1 MKENEIYKDDEIDL
15 VELFATLW
23 NGKIKII
30 VITVVFLVVGILY
43 TLIATPWYKAS
54 ALVEVGYYNTNENG
68 VVKNV
73 MLEEPKN
80 IIEKLKT
87 RYIDLLK
94 DVEGKDVDVK
104 SVNEIKNNNKFFSIE
119 VLGKSNEKAVKM
131 IDEML
136 QSVSDEHKKII
147 DGYISSQKVKLA
159 NIDRQINF
167 LQNNQIVEVQTRI
180 DNIKNIT
187 IPRIEKQIKYFQ
199 DTTIPL
205 AKQDLKNIDSV
216 SLNNIEAKIKLENY
230 NLKKYEEELNNLKK
244 NNMNKKVDLTLV
256 VTTEHNLNQLITSS
270 KSNLIELEKSKND
283 IIASTKPQMQA
294 RIDKLETIDLPNL
307 QIEKEK
313 VLNDTLPA
321 LQRDLTNLQTNEL
334 EKLLDQRA
342 VIELTLKPFNYKN
355 TSIVSQIITSKH
367 PEKPK
372 KLIILAVALLAGAMV
387 GVFWVLFADFM
398 KKRRELEMSEKTE
411 TSSQEVEQ
419 ILQNLIDKRA
429 EFYKFLDENIEKI
442 PNCDA
447 YDFKDDEK
455 MKKLYEK
462 FFAFDYRVRKILPFI
477 YKAYGVKPDV

>member
-1 MKENEIYKDDEIDL
+1 MKENEIYRDDEIDL

-43 TLIATPWYKAS
+43 TLIATSWYKAS

-68 VVKNV
+68 VIKNV

-94 DVEGKDVDVK
+94 DVEDKDVDVK

-159 NIDRQINF
+159 NIDRQIKF
-167 LQNNQIVEVQTRI
+167 LQNNKIVEVQSQI
-180 DNIKNIT
+180 DNVKQII
-187 IPRIEKQIKYFQ
+187 IPKLDKQIKYAQ
-199 DTTIPL
+199 ETTIPL
-205 AKQDLKNIDSV
+205 AKQDLKNIDDII
-216 SLNNIEAKIKLENY
+216 LKNIEEKIKLEND
-230 NLKKYEEELNNLKK
+230 NLKKYTTELNTIKSNNPKK
-244 NNMNKKVDLTLV
+244 NTNLEFTI
-256 VTTEHNLNQLITSS
+256 NLNQLITSA
-270 KSNLIELEKSKND
+270 KSNLIELEKNKNS
-283 IIASTKPQMQA
+283 IITITRPQIQA
-294 RIDKLETIDLPNL
+294 RIDELEMTYLSNL

-313 VLNDTLPA
+313 ALNDTLPA
-321 LQRDLTNLQTNEL
+321 LQRDLANLQTNEL
-334 EKLLDQRA
+334 EKLLDQKA

-387 GVFWVLFADFM
+387 GVFWVLFTDFM
-398 KKRRELEMSEKTE
+398 KKRKELEIPEKTE

>member
-1 MKENEIYKDDEIDL
+1 MKENEIYRDDEIDL

-43 TLIATPWYKAS
+43 TLIATSWYKAS

-68 VVKNV
+68 VIKNV

-131 IDEML
+131 IDEMI
-136 QSVSDEHKKII
+136 QSVSDEHNKII

-159 NIDRQINF
+159 NIDRQIKF
-167 LQNNQIVEVQTRI
+167 LQNNKIVEVQSQI
-180 DNIKNIT
+180 DNVKQII
-187 IPRIEKQIKYFQ
+187 IPKLDKQIKYAQ
-199 DTTIPL
+199 ETTIPF
-205 AKQDLKNIDSV
+205 AKQDLKNIDDII
-216 SLNNIEAKIKLENY
+216 LKNIEEKIKLEND
-230 NLKKYEEELNNLKK
+230 NLKKYTTELNTIKSNNAKQNTNLEF
-244 NNMNKKVDLTLV
+244 TI
-256 VTTEHNLNQLITSS
+256 NLNQLITSA
-270 KSNLIELEKSKND
+270 KSNLIELEKNKNS
-283 IIASTKPQMQA
+283 IITITRPQMQA
-294 RIDKLETIDLPNL
+294 RIDELEMTYLSNL

-313 VLNDTLPA
+313 ALTDTLPA
-321 LQRDLTNLQTNEL
+321 LQRNLTNLQTNEL
-334 EKLLDQRA
+334 EKLLDQKA

-419 ILQNLIDKRA
+419 NLQNLIDKRT

-477 YKAYGVKPDV
+477 YKAYGVKLDV

>member
-23 NGKIKII
+23 NGKIKILATT
-30 VITVVFLVVGILY
+30 VIFLVVGILY
-43 TLIATPWYKAS
+43 TLIATSWYKAS
-54 ALVEVGYYNTNENG
+54 ALVEVGYYNINENG
-68 VVKNV
+68 VIKSI

-131 IDEML
+131 IDEMI
-136 QSVSDEHKKII
+136 QSVSDEHNKII

-159 NIDRQINF
+159 NIDRQIKF
-167 LQNNQIVEVQTRI
+167 LQNNKIVEVQSQI
-180 DNIKNIT
+180 DNVKQNI
-187 IPRIEKQIKYFQ
+187 IPKLDKQIKYAQ
-199 DTTIPL
+199 ETTIPF
-205 AKQDLKNIDSV
+205 AKQDLKNIDDII
-216 SLNNIEAKIKLENY
+216 LKNIEEKIKLEND
-230 NLKKYEEELNNLKK
+230 NLKKYTTELNTIKSNNAKQNTNLEF
-244 NNMNKKVDLTLV
+244 TI
-256 VTTEHNLNQLITSS
+256 NLNQLITSA
-270 KSNLIELEKSKND
+270 KSNLIELEKNKNS
-283 IIASTKPQMQA
+283 IITITRPQMQA
-294 RIDKLETIDLPNL
+294 RIDELEMTYLSNL

-313 VLNDTLPA
+313 ALNDTLPA
-321 LQRDLTNLQTNEL
+321 LQRNLTNLQTNEL
-334 EKLLDQRA
+334 EKLLDQKA

-419 ILQNLIDKRA
+419 NLQNLIDKRT

-477 YKAYGVKPDV
+477 YKAYGVKLDV

>member
-30 VITVVFLVVGILY
+30 VITVAFLVVGILY
-43 TLIATPWYKAS
+43 TLIATSWFKAS
-54 ALVEVGYYNTNENG
+54 ALIEVGYYNINENG
-68 VVKNV
+68 VIKNV

-131 IDEML
+131 IDEMI

-167 LQNNQIVEVQTRI
+167 LQNNQIVEVQSQI
-180 DNIKNIT
+180 DNVKQII
-187 IPRIEKQIKYFQ
+187 IPKLDKQIKYAQ
-199 DTTIPL
+199 ETTIPL
-205 AKQDLKNIDSV
+205 AKQDLKNIDDII
-216 SLNNIEAKIKLENY
+216 LKNIEEKIKLEND
-230 NLKKYEEELNNLKK
+230 NLKKYTTELNTIKSNNAKQNANLEF
-244 NNMNKKVDLTLV
+244 TI
-256 VTTEHNLNQLITSS
+256 NLNQLITSA
-270 KSNLIELEKSKND
+270 KSNLIELEKNKNS
-283 IIASTKPQMQA
+283 IITITRPQIQA
-294 RIDKLETIDLPNL
+294 RIDELEMTYLSNL

-321 LQRDLTNLQTNEL
+321 LQSNLANLQTNEL
-334 EKLLDQRA
+334 EKLLDKKA
-342 VIELTLKPFNYKN
+342 AIELTLEPFNYKN
-355 TSIVSQIITSKH
+355 TSVVSQIITSKH

-387 GVFWVLFADFM
+387 GVFWVLFTDFM
-398 KKRRELEMSEKTE
+398 KKRKELEMSEKTE

-419 ILQNLIDKRA
+419 ILQNLIDKRV

-477 YKAYGVKPDV
+477 YKAYGVKLDV

>member
-1 MKENEIYKDDEIDL
+1 MKENEIYRDDEIDL
-15 VELFATLW
+15 TELFATLW

-43 TLIATPWYKAS
+43 TLIATSWYKAS

-68 VVKNV
+68 VIKNV

-94 DVEGKDVDVK
+94 DVEDKDVDVK

-131 IDEML
+131 IDEMI

-159 NIDRQINF
+159 NIDRQIKF
-167 LQNNQIVEVQTRI
+167 LQNNKIVEVQSQI
-180 DNIKNIT
+180 DNVKQII
-187 IPRIEKQIKYFQ
+187 IPKLDKQIKYAQ
-199 DTTIPL
+199 ETTIPL
-205 AKQDLKNIDSV
+205 AKQDLKNIDDII
-216 SLNNIEAKIKLENY
+216 LKNIEEKIKLEND
-230 NLKKYEEELNNLKK
+230 NLKKYTTELNTIKSNNPKK
-244 NNMNKKVDLTLV
+244 NTNLEFTI
-256 VTTEHNLNQLITSS
+256 NLNQLITSA
-270 KSNLIELEKSKND
+270 KSNLIELEKNKNS
-283 IIASTKPQMQA
+283 IITITRPQIQA
-294 RIDKLETIDLPNL
+294 RIDELEMTYLSNL

-313 VLNDTLPA
+313 ALNDTLPA
-321 LQRDLTNLQTNEL
+321 LQRNLTNLQTNEL
-334 EKLLDQRA
+334 EKLLDQKA

-372 KLIILAVALLAGAMV
+372 KLIILVAALLAGAMV

-398 KKRRELEMSEKTE
+398 KKRKELEMPEKTE
-411 TSSQEVEQ
+411 ASSQEVERN
-419 ILQNLIDKRA
+419 LQNLIDKRA

>member
-23 NGKIKII
+23 NGKIKILATT
-30 VITVVFLVVGILY
+30 VIFLVVGILY
-43 TLIATPWYKAS
+43 TLIATSWYKAS
-54 ALVEVGYYNTNENG
+54 ALVEVGYYNINENG
-68 VVKNV
+68 VIKSI

-131 IDEML
+131 IDEMI
-136 QSVSDEHKKII
+136 QSVSDEHNKII

-159 NIDRQINF
+159 NIDKQIKF
-167 LQNNQIVEVQTRI
+167 LQNNKIVEVQSQI
-180 DNIKNIT
+180 DNVKQII
-187 IPRIEKQIKYFQ
+187 IPKLDKQIKYAQ
-199 DTTIPL
+199 ETTIPF
-205 AKQDLKNIDSV
+205 AKQDLKNIDDII
-216 SLNNIEAKIKLENY
+216 LKNIEEKIKLEND
-230 NLKKYEEELNNLKK
+230 NLKKYTTELNTIKSNNAKQNTNLEF
-244 NNMNKKVDLTLV
+244 TI
-256 VTTEHNLNQLITSS
+256 NLNQLITSA
-270 KSNLIELEKSKND
+270 KSNLIELEKNKNS
-283 IIASTKPQMQA
+283 IITITRPQMQA
-294 RIDKLETIDLPNL
+294 RIDELEMTYLSNL

-313 VLNDTLPA
+313 ALNDTLPA
-321 LQRDLTNLQTNEL
+321 LQRNLTNLQTNEL
-334 EKLLDQRA
+334 EKLLDQKA

-419 ILQNLIDKRA
+419 NLQNLIDKRT

-477 YKAYGVKPDV
+477 YKAYGVKLDV

>member
-1 MKENEIYKDDEIDL
+1 MKENEIYRDDEIDL
-15 VELFATLW
+15 TELFATLW

-30 VITVVFLVVGILY
+30 VITVIFLVVGILY
-43 TLIATPWYKAS
+43 TLIATSWYKAS
-54 ALVEVGYYNTNENG
+54 ALVEVGYYNINENG
-68 VVKNV
+68 VIKSI

-119 VLGKSNEKAVKM
+119 VIGKSNEKAVKM
-131 IDEML
+131 IDEMI

-159 NIDRQINF
+159 NIEDQIKVLQNDKMGETENQINNVEQN
-167 LQNNQIVEVQTRI
+167 LQMQKAGALNDILSALQKELKELTYIQ
-180 DNIKNIT
+180 K
-187 IPRIEKQIKYFQ
+187 IE
-199 DTTIPL
+199 
-205 AKQDLKNIDSV
+205 LKN
-216 SLNNIEAKIKLENY
+216 
-230 NLKKYEEELNNLKK
+230 
-244 NNMNKKVDLTLV
+244 TL
-256 VTTEHNLNQLITSS
+256 LGQ
-270 KSNLIELEKSKND
+270 KS
-283 IIASTKPQMQA
+283 
-294 RIDKLETIDLPNL
+294 
-307 QIEKEK
+307 
-313 VLNDTLPA
+313 
-321 LQRDLTNLQTNEL
+321 
-334 EKLLDQRA
+334 
-342 VIELTLKPFNYKN
+342 VIEFTLKPSNYKN

-419 ILQNLIDKRA
+419 NLQNLIDKRT

-477 YKAYGVKPDV
+477 YKAYGVKLDV

>member
-23 NGKIKII
+23 NGKIKILATT
-30 VITVVFLVVGILY
+30 VIFLVVGILC
-43 TLIATPWYKAS
+43 TLIATSWYKAS
-54 ALVEVGYYNTNENG
+54 ALVEVGYYNINENG
-68 VVKNV
+68 VIKSI

-131 IDEML
+131 IDEMI

-167 LQNNQIVEVQTRI
+167 LQNNQIVEVQSQI
-180 DNIKNIT
+180 DNVKQII
-187 IPRIEKQIKYFQ
+187 IPKLDKQIKYAQ
-199 DTTIPL
+199 ETTIPL
-205 AKQDLKNIDSV
+205 AKQDLKNIDDII
-216 SLNNIEAKIKLENY
+216 LKNIEEKIKLEND
-230 NLKKYEEELNNLKK
+230 NLKKYTTELNTIKSNNAKQNANLEF
-244 NNMNKKVDLTLV
+244 TI
-256 VTTEHNLNQLITSS
+256 NLNQLITSA
-270 KSNLIELEKSKND
+270 KSNLIELEKNKNS
-283 IIASTKPQMQA
+283 IITITRPQIQA
-294 RIDKLETIDLPNL
+294 RIDELEMTYLSNL

-321 LQRDLTNLQTNEL
+321 LQSNLANLQTNEL
-334 EKLLDQRA
+334 EKLLDKKA
-342 VIELTLKPFNYKN
+342 AIELTLEPFNYKN
-355 TSIVSQIITSKH
+355 TSVVSQIITSKH

-387 GVFWVLFADFM
+387 GVFWVLFTDFM
-398 KKRRELEMSEKTE
+398 KKRKELEISEKTE

-419 ILQNLIDKRA
+419 ILQNLIDKRV

-455 MKKLYEK
+455 MKKLYDK

-477 YKAYGVKPDV
+477 YKAYGVKLDV

>member
-1 MKENEIYKDDEIDL
+1 MKENEIYRDDEIDL
-15 VELFATLW
+15 TELFATLW

-30 VITVVFLVVGILY
+30 VITVIFLVVGILY
-43 TLIATPWYKAS
+43 TLIATSWYKAS
-54 ALVEVGYYNTNENG
+54 ALVEVGYYNINENG
-68 VVKNV
+68 VIKII

-119 VLGKSNEKAVKM
+119 VIGKSNEKAVKM
-131 IDEML
+131 IDEMI

-159 NIDRQINF
+159 NIEDQIKVLQNDKMGETENQINNVEQN
-167 LQNNQIVEVQTRI
+167 LQMQKAGALNDILSALQKELKELTYIQ
-180 DNIKNIT
+180 K
-187 IPRIEKQIKYFQ
+187 IE
-199 DTTIPL
+199 
-205 AKQDLKNIDSV
+205 LKN
-216 SLNNIEAKIKLENY
+216 
-230 NLKKYEEELNNLKK
+230 
-244 NNMNKKVDLTLV
+244 TL
-256 VTTEHNLNQLITSS
+256 LGQ
-270 KSNLIELEKSKND
+270 KS
-283 IIASTKPQMQA
+283 
-294 RIDKLETIDLPNL
+294 
-307 QIEKEK
+307 
-313 VLNDTLPA
+313 
-321 LQRDLTNLQTNEL
+321 
-334 EKLLDQRA
+334 
-342 VIELTLKPFNYKN
+342 VIEFTLKPSNYKN

-398 KKRRELEMSEKTE
+398 KKRKELEMSEKTE

-419 ILQNLIDKRA
+419 NLQNLIDKRT

-462 FFAFDYRVRKILPFI
+462 FFAFDYKVRKILPFI

>member
-23 NGKIKII
+23 KGKIKIL
-30 VITVVFLVVGILY
+30 VITVAFLVVGILY
-43 TLIATPWYKAS
+43 TLIATSWYKAS
-54 ALVEVGYYNTNENG
+54 ALVEVGYYNINENG
-68 VVKNV
+68 VIKSI

-94 DVEGKDVDVK
+94 DVENKDVDVK

-131 IDEML
+131 IDEMI

-159 NIDRQINF
+159 NIDRQIKF
-167 LQNNQIVEVQTRI
+167 LQNNKIVEVQSQI
-180 DNIKNIT
+180 DNVKQII
-187 IPRIEKQIKYFQ
+187 IPKLDKQIKYAQ
-199 DTTIPL
+199 ETTIPF
-205 AKQDLKNIDSV
+205 AKQDLKNIDDII
-216 SLNNIEAKIKLENY
+216 LKNIEEKIKLEND
-230 NLKKYEEELNNLKK
+230 NLKKYTTELNTIKSNNPKK
-244 NNMNKKVDLTLV
+244 NTNLEFTI
-256 VTTEHNLNQLITSS
+256 NLNQLITSA
-270 KSNLIELEKSKND
+270 KSNLIELEKNKNS
-283 IIASTKPQMQA
+283 IITITRPQIQA
-294 RIDKLETIDLPNL
+294 RIDELEMTYLSNL

-321 LQRDLTNLQTNEL
+321 LQRNLANLKTNEL
-334 EKLLDQRA
+334 EKLLDQKT
-342 VIELTLKPFNYKN
+342 VIELALKPFNYKN

-372 KLIILAVALLAGAMV
+372 KLIILAVALLAGAMI
-387 GVFWVLFADFM
+387 GIFWVLFADFM
-398 KKRRELEMSEKTE
+398 KKRRELEMPEKTE

-419 ILQNLIDKRA
+419 NLQNLIDKRA
-429 EFYKFLDENIEKI
+429 EFYKFMDENIEKI

>member
-1 MKENEIYKDDEIDL
+1 MKENEIYRDDEIDL

-43 TLIATPWYKAS
+43 TLIATSWYKAS

-68 VVKNV
+68 VIKNV

-131 IDEML
+131 IDEMI

-167 LQNNQIVEVQTRI
+167 LQNNQIVEVQSQI
-180 DNIKNIT
+180 DNVKQII
-187 IPRIEKQIKYFQ
+187 IPKLDKQIKYAQ
-199 DTTIPL
+199 ETTIPF
-205 AKQDLKNIDSV
+205 AKQDLKNIDDII
-216 SLNNIEAKIKLENY
+216 LKNIEEKIKLEND
-230 NLKKYEEELNNLKK
+230 NLKKYTTELNTIKSNNPKQNTNLEY
-244 NNMNKKVDLTLV
+244 TI
-256 VTTEHNLNQLITSS
+256 NLNQLITSA
-270 KSNLIELEKSKND
+270 KSNLIELEKNKNS
-283 IIASTKPQMQA
+283 IITIARPQMQA
-294 RIDKLETIDLPNL
+294 RIDELEMTYLSNL

-313 VLNDTLPA
+313 ALNDTLPA
-321 LQRDLTNLQTNEL
+321 LQRDLANLQTNEL
-334 EKLLDQRA
+334 EKLLDQKA

-355 TSIVSQIITSKH
+355 TSVVSQIITSKH

-477 YKAYGVKPDV
+477 YKAYGVKLDV

>member
-1 MKENEIYKDDEIDL
+1 MKENEIYRDDEIDL

-43 TLIATPWYKAS
+43 TLIATSWYKAS

-68 VVKNV
+68 VIKNV

-131 IDEML
+131 IDEMI

-167 LQNNQIVEVQTRI
+167 LQNNQIVEVQSQI
-180 DNIKNIT
+180 DNVKQII
-187 IPRIEKQIKYFQ
+187 IPKLDKQIKYAQ
-199 DTTIPL
+199 ETTIPF
-205 AKQDLKNIDSV
+205 AKQDLKNIDDII
-216 SLNNIEAKIKLENY
+216 LKNIEEKIKLEND
-230 NLKKYEEELNNLKK
+230 NLKKYTTELNTIKSNNPKK
-244 NNMNKKVDLTLV
+244 NTNLEFTI
-256 VTTEHNLNQLITSS
+256 NLNQLITSA
-270 KSNLIELEKSKND
+270 KSNLIELEKNKNS
-283 IIASTKPQMQA
+283 IITIARPQMQA
-294 RIDKLETIDLPNL
+294 RIDELEMTYLSNL

-313 VLNDTLPA
+313 ALNDTLLA
-321 LQRDLTNLQTNEL
+321 LQRDLANLQTNEL
-334 EKLLDQRA
+334 EKLLDQKA

-355 TSIVSQIITSKH
+355 TSVVSQIITSKH

-477 YKAYGVKPDV
+477 YKAYGVKLDV

>member
-23 NGKIKII
+23 KGKIKIL
-30 VITVVFLVVGILY
+30 VITVAFLVVGILY

-54 ALVEVGYYNTNENG
+54 ALVETGYYNINENG
-68 VVKNV
+68 VIKSI

-131 IDEML
+131 IDEMI

-159 NIDRQINF
+159 NIDRQIKF
-167 LQNNQIVEVQTRI
+167 LQNNKIVEVQSQI
-180 DNIKNIT
+180 DNVKQII
-187 IPRIEKQIKYFQ
+187 IPKLDKQIKYAQ
-199 DTTIPL
+199 ETTIPF
-205 AKQDLKNIDSV
+205 AKQDLKNIDDII
-216 SLNNIEAKIKLENY
+216 LKNIEEKIKLEND
-230 NLKKYEEELNNLKK
+230 NLKKYTTELNTIKSNNAKQNTNLEF
-244 NNMNKKVDLTLV
+244 TI
-256 VTTEHNLNQLITSS
+256 NLNQLITSA
-270 KSNLIELEKSKND
+270 KSNLIELEKNKNS
-283 IIASTKPQMQA
+283 IITITRPQMQA
-294 RIDKLETIDLPNL
+294 RIDELEMTYLSNL

-313 VLNDTLPA
+313 ALNDTLPA

-334 EKLLDQRA
+334 EKLLDQKT
-342 VIELTLKPFNYKN
+342 VIELALKPFNYKN

-372 KLIILAVALLAGAMV
+372 KLIILAVALLAGAMI
-387 GVFWVLFADFM
+387 GIFWVLFADFM
-398 KKRRELEMSEKTE
+398 KKRRELEMPEKTE

-419 ILQNLIDKRA
+419 NLQNLIEKRA
-429 EFYKFLDENIEKI
+429 EFYKFMDENIEKI

>member
-131 IDEML
+131 IDEMI
-136 QSVSDEHKKII
+136 QSVSDEHNKII

-159 NIDRQINF
+159 NIDRQIKF
-167 LQNNQIVEVQTRI
+167 LQNNKIVEVQSQI
-180 DNIKNIT
+180 DNVKQII
-187 IPRIEKQIKYFQ
+187 IPKLDKQIKYAQ
-199 DTTIPL
+199 ETTIPF
-205 AKQDLKNIDSV
+205 AKQDLKNIDDII
-216 SLNNIEAKIKLENY
+216 LKNIEEKIKLEND
-230 NLKKYEEELNNLKK
+230 NLKKYTTELNTIKSNNAKQNTNLEF
-244 NNMNKKVDLTLV
+244 TI
-256 VTTEHNLNQLITSS
+256 NLNQLITSA
-270 KSNLIELEKSKND
+270 KSNLIELEKNKNS
-283 IIASTKPQMQA
+283 IITITRPQMQA
-294 RIDKLETIDLPNL
+294 RIDELEMTYLSNL

-313 VLNDTLPA
+313 ALNDTLPA
-321 LQRDLTNLQTNEL
+321 LQRNLTNLQTNEL
-334 EKLLDQRA
+334 EKLLDQKA

-419 ILQNLIDKRA
+419 NLQNLIDKRT

-477 YKAYGVKPDV
+477 YKAYGVKLDV

>member
-1 MKENEIYKDDEIDL
+1 MKENEIYRDDEIDL

-23 NGKIKII
+23 NGKIKILATT
-30 VITVVFLVVGILY
+30 VIFLVVGILY
-43 TLIATPWYKAS
+43 TLIATSWYKAS
-54 ALVEVGYYNTNENG
+54 ALVEVGYYNINENG
-68 VVKNV
+68 VIKSI

-131 IDEML
+131 IDEMI

-167 LQNNQIVEVQTRI
+167 LQNNQIVEVQSQI
-180 DNIKNIT
+180 DNVKQII
-187 IPRIEKQIKYFQ
+187 IPKLDKQIKYAQ
-199 DTTIPL
+199 ETTIPF
-205 AKQDLKNIDSV
+205 AKQDLKNIDDII
-216 SLNNIEAKIKLENY
+216 LKNIEEKIKLEND
-230 NLKKYEEELNNLKK
+230 NLKKYTTELNTIKSNNAKQNTNLEY
-244 NNMNKKVDLTLV
+244 TI
-256 VTTEHNLNQLITSS
+256 NLNQLITSA
-270 KSNLIELEKSKND
+270 KSNLIELEKNKNS
-283 IIASTKPQMQA
+283 IITITRPQIQA
-294 RIDKLETIDLPNL
+294 RIDELEMTYLSNL

-321 LQRDLTNLQTNEL
+321 LQSNLANLQTNEL
-334 EKLLDQRA
+334 EKLLDKKA
-342 VIELTLKPFNYKN
+342 AIELTLEPFNYKN
-355 TSIVSQIITSKH
+355 TSVVSQIITSKH

-372 KLIILAVALLAGAMV
+372 KLIILVVALLAGAMV

-419 ILQNLIDKRA
+419 NLQNLIDKRT

-477 YKAYGVKPDV
+477 YKAYGVKLDV

>member
-23 NGKIKII
+23 NGKIKILATT
-30 VITVVFLVVGILY
+30 VIFLVVGILY
-43 TLIATPWYKAS
+43 TLIATSWYKAS
-54 ALVEVGYYNTNENG
+54 ALVEVGYYNINENG
-68 VVKNV
+68 VIKSI

-131 IDEML
+131 IDEMI

-167 LQNNQIVEVQTRI
+167 LQNNQIVEVQSQI
-180 DNIKNIT
+180 DNVKQII
-187 IPRIEKQIKYFQ
+187 IPKLDKQIKYAQ
-199 DTTIPL
+199 ETTIPF
-205 AKQDLKNIDSV
+205 AKQDLKNIDDII
-216 SLNNIEAKIKLENY
+216 LKNIEEKIKLEND
-230 NLKKYEEELNNLKK
+230 NLKKYTTELNTIKSNNAKQNTNLEY
-244 NNMNKKVDLTLV
+244 TI
-256 VTTEHNLNQLITSS
+256 NLNQLITSA
-270 KSNLIELEKSKND
+270 KSNLIELEKNKNS
-283 IIASTKPQMQA
+283 IITITRPQIQA
-294 RIDKLETIDLPNL
+294 RIDELEMTYLSNL

-321 LQRDLTNLQTNEL
+321 LQSNLANLQTNEL
-334 EKLLDQRA
+334 EKLLDKKA
-342 VIELTLKPFNYKN
+342 AIELTLEPFNYKN
-355 TSIVSQIITSKH
+355 TSVVSQIITSKH

-387 GVFWVLFADFM
+387 GVFWVLFTDFM
-398 KKRRELEMSEKTE
+398 KKRKELEMPEKIE

-419 ILQNLIDKRA
+419 NLQNLIDKRA

-477 YKAYGVKPDV
+477 YKAYGVKLDV

>member
-1 MKENEIYKDDEIDL
+1 MKENEIYRDDEIDL
-15 VELFATLW
+15 TELFATLW

-30 VITVVFLVVGILY
+30 VITVIFLVVGILY
-43 TLIATPWYKAS
+43 TLIATSWYKAS
-54 ALVEVGYYNTNENG
+54 ALVEVGYYNINENG
-68 VVKNV
+68 VIKSI

-119 VLGKSNEKAVKM
+119 VIGKSNEKAVKM
-131 IDEML
+131 IDEMI

-159 NIDRQINF
+159 NIEDQIKVLQNDKMGETENQINNVEQN
-167 LQNNQIVEVQTRI
+167 LQMQKAGALNDILSALQKELKELTYIQ
-180 DNIKNIT
+180 K
-187 IPRIEKQIKYFQ
+187 IE
-199 DTTIPL
+199 
-205 AKQDLKNIDSV
+205 LKN
-216 SLNNIEAKIKLENY
+216 
-230 NLKKYEEELNNLKK
+230 
-244 NNMNKKVDLTLV
+244 TL
-256 VTTEHNLNQLITSS
+256 LGQ
-270 KSNLIELEKSKND
+270 KS
-283 IIASTKPQMQA
+283 
-294 RIDKLETIDLPNL
+294 
-307 QIEKEK
+307 
-313 VLNDTLPA
+313 
-321 LQRDLTNLQTNEL
+321 
-334 EKLLDQRA
+334 
-342 VIELTLKPFNYKN
+342 VIEFTLKPSNYKN

-398 KKRRELEMSEKTE
+398 KKRKELEMSEKTE

-419 ILQNLIDKRA
+419 NLQNLIDKRT

-462 FFAFDYRVRKILPFI
+462 FFAFDYKVRKILPFI

>member
-54 ALVEVGYYNTNENG
+54 ALVEVGYYNINENG
-68 VVKNV
+68 VIKSI

-119 VLGKSNEKAVKM
+119 VIGKSNEKAVKM
-131 IDEML
+131 IDEMI

-159 NIDRQINF
+159 NIDRQIKF
-167 LQNNQIVEVQTRI
+167 LQNNKIVEVQSQI
-180 DNIKNIT
+180 DNVKQII
-187 IPRIEKQIKYFQ
+187 IPKLDKQIKYAQ
-199 DTTIPL
+199 ETTIPL
-205 AKQDLKNIDSV
+205 AKQDLKNIDDII
-216 SLNNIEAKIKLENY
+216 LKNIEEKIKLEND
-230 NLKKYEEELNNLKK
+230 NLKKYTTELNTIKSNNPKK
-244 NNMNKKVDLTLV
+244 NTNLEFTI
-256 VTTEHNLNQLITSS
+256 NLNQLITSA
-270 KSNLIELEKSKND
+270 KSNLIELEKNKNS
-283 IIASTKPQMQA
+283 IITITRPQMQA
-294 RIDKLETIDLPNL
+294 RIDELEMTYLSNL

-313 VLNDTLPA
+313 ALNDTLPA
-321 LQRDLTNLQTNEL
+321 LQRDLAILQTNEL
-334 EKLLDQRA
+334 EKLLDQKA

-355 TSIVSQIITSKH
+355 TSVVSQIITSKH

-477 YKAYGVKPDV
+477 YKAYGVKLDV

>member
-43 TLIATPWYKAS
+43 TLIATSWYKAS

-68 VVKNV
+68 VIKNV

-94 DVEGKDVDVK
+94 DVEDKDVDVK

-131 IDEML
+131 IDEMI

-159 NIDRQINF
+159 NIDRQIKF
-167 LQNNQIVEVQTRI
+167 LQNNKIVEVQSQI
-180 DNIKNIT
+180 DNVKQII
-187 IPRIEKQIKYFQ
+187 IPKLDKQIKYAQ
-199 DTTIPL
+199 ETTIPL
-205 AKQDLKNIDSV
+205 AKQDLKNIDDII
-216 SLNNIEAKIKLENY
+216 LKNIEEKIKLEND
-230 NLKKYEEELNNLKK
+230 NLKKYTTELNTIKSNNPKK
-244 NNMNKKVDLTLV
+244 NTNLEFTI
-256 VTTEHNLNQLITSS
+256 NLNQLITSA
-270 KSNLIELEKSKND
+270 KSNLIELEKNKNS
-283 IIASTKPQMQA
+283 IITITRPQIQA
-294 RIDKLETIDLPNL
+294 RIDELEMTYLSNL

-313 VLNDTLPA
+313 ALNDTLPA
-321 LQRDLTNLQTNEL
+321 LQRDLANLQTNEL
-334 EKLLDQRA
+334 EKLLDQKA

-411 TSSQEVEQ
+411 ASSQEVEQ
-419 ILQNLIDKRA
+419 NLQNLIDKRA

-462 FFAFDYRVRKILPFI
+462 FFAFDYKVRKILPFI
-477 YKAYGVKPDV
+477 YKAYGVKLDV

>member
-1 MKENEIYKDDEIDL
+1 MKENEIYKDDEINL

-23 NGKIKII
+23 NGKIKILATT
-30 VITVVFLVVGILY
+30 VIFLVVGILY
-43 TLIATPWYKAS
+43 TLIATSWYKAS

-131 IDEML
+131 IDEMI

-159 NIDRQINF
+159 NIDRQIKF
-167 LQNNQIVEVQTRI
+167 LQNNKIVEVQSQI
-180 DNIKNIT
+180 DNVKQII
-187 IPRIEKQIKYFQ
+187 IPKLDKQIKYAQ
-199 DTTIPL
+199 ETTIPF
-205 AKQDLKNIDSV
+205 AKQDLKNIDDII
-216 SLNNIEAKIKLENY
+216 LKNIEEKIKLEND
-230 NLKKYEEELNNLKK
+230 NLKKYTTELNTIKSNNAKQNTNLEF
-244 NNMNKKVDLTLV
+244 TI
-256 VTTEHNLNQLITSS
+256 NLNQLITSA
-270 KSNLIELEKSKND
+270 KSNLIELEKNKNS
-283 IIASTKPQMQA
+283 IITITRPQMQA
-294 RIDKLETIDLPNL
+294 RIDELEMTYLSNL

-313 VLNDTLPA
+313 ALNDTLPA
-321 LQRDLTNLQTNEL
+321 LQRNLTNLQTNEL
-334 EKLLDQRA
+334 EKLLDQKA

-419 ILQNLIDKRA
+419 NLQNLIDKRT

-477 YKAYGVKPDV
+477 YKAYGVKLDV

>member
-131 IDEML
+131 IDEMI

-159 NIDRQINF
+159 NIDRQIKF
-167 LQNNQIVEVQTRI
+167 LQNNKIVEVQSQI
-180 DNIKNIT
+180 DNVKQII
-187 IPRIEKQIKYFQ
+187 IPKLDKQIKYAQ
-199 DTTIPL
+199 ETTIPF
-205 AKQDLKNIDSV
+205 AKQDLKNIDDII
-216 SLNNIEAKIKLENY
+216 LKNIEEKIKLEND
-230 NLKKYEEELNNLKK
+230 NLKKYTTELNTIKSNNAKQNTNLEF
-244 NNMNKKVDLTLV
+244 TI
-256 VTTEHNLNQLITSS
+256 NLNQLITSA
-270 KSNLIELEKSKND
+270 KSNLIELEKNKNS
-283 IIASTKPQMQA
+283 IITITRPQMQA
-294 RIDKLETIDLPNL
+294 RIDELEMTYLSNL

-313 VLNDTLPA
+313 ALNDTLPA
-321 LQRDLTNLQTNEL
+321 LQRNLTNLQTNEL
-334 EKLLDQRA
+334 EKLLDQKA

-419 ILQNLIDKRA
+419 NLQNLIDKRT

-477 YKAYGVKPDV
+477 YKAYGVKLDV

>member
-30 VITVVFLVVGILY
+30 VITVIFLVVGILY
-43 TLIATPWYKAS
+43 TLIATSWYKAS
-54 ALVEVGYYNTNENG
+54 ALVEVGYYNINENG
-68 VVKNV
+68 VIKNI

-131 IDEML
+131 IDEMI

-167 LQNNQIVEVQTRI
+167 LQNNQIVEVQSQI
-180 DNIKNIT
+180 DNVKQII
-187 IPRIEKQIKYFQ
+187 IPKLDKQIKYAQ
-199 DTTIPL
+199 ETTIPF
-205 AKQDLKNIDSV
+205 AKQDLKNIDDII
-216 SLNNIEAKIKLENY
+216 LKNIEEKIKLEND
-230 NLKKYEEELNNLKK
+230 NLKKYTTELNTIKSNNAKQNTNLEF
-244 NNMNKKVDLTLV
+244 TI
-256 VTTEHNLNQLITSS
+256 NLNQLITSA
-270 KSNLIELEKSKND
+270 KSNLIELEKNKNS
-283 IIASTKPQMQA
+283 IITITRPQIQA
-294 RIDKLETIDLPNL
+294 RIDELEMTYLSNL

-321 LQRDLTNLQTNEL
+321 LQSNLANLQTNEL
-334 EKLLDQRA
+334 EKLLDKKA
-342 VIELTLKPFNYKN
+342 AIELTLEPFNYKN
-355 TSIVSQIITSKH
+355 TSVVSQIITSKH

-387 GVFWVLFADFM
+387 GVFWVLFTDFM
-398 KKRRELEMSEKTE
+398 KKRKELEISEKTE

-419 ILQNLIDKRA
+419 ILQNLIDKRV

-477 YKAYGVKPDV
+477 YKAYGVKLDV

>member
-23 NGKIKII
+23 NGKIKILATT
-30 VITVVFLVVGILY
+30 VIFLVVGILY
-43 TLIATPWYKAS
+43 TLIATSWYKAS
-54 ALVEVGYYNTNENG
+54 ALVEVGYYNINENG
-68 VVKNV
+68 VIKSI

-131 IDEML
+131 IDEMI
-136 QSVSDEHKKII
+136 QSVSDEHNKII

-159 NIDRQINF
+159 NIDRQIKF
-167 LQNNQIVEVQTRI
+167 LQNNKIVEVQSQI
-180 DNIKNIT
+180 DNVKQII
-187 IPRIEKQIKYFQ
+187 IPKLDKQIKYAQ
-199 DTTIPL
+199 ETTIPF
-205 AKQDLKNIDSV
+205 AKQDLKNIDDII
-216 SLNNIEAKIKLENY
+216 LKNIEEKIKLEND
-230 NLKKYEEELNNLKK
+230 NLKKYTTELNTIKSNNAKQNTNLEF
-244 NNMNKKVDLTLV
+244 TI
-256 VTTEHNLNQLITSS
+256 NLNQLITSA
-270 KSNLIELEKSKND
+270 KSNLIELEKNKNS
-283 IIASTKPQMQA
+283 IITITRPQMQA
-294 RIDKLETIDLPNL
+294 RIDELEMTYLSNL

-313 VLNDTLPA
+313 ALNDTLPA
-321 LQRDLTNLQTNEL
+321 LQRNLTNLQTNEL
-334 EKLLDQRA
+334 EKLLDQKA

-419 ILQNLIDKRA
+419 NLQNLIDKRT

-477 YKAYGVKPDV
+477 YKAYGVKLDV

>member
-23 NGKIKII
+23 NGKIKILATT
-30 VITVVFLVVGILY
+30 VIFLVVGILC
-43 TLIATPWYKAS
+43 TLIATSWYKAS
-54 ALVEVGYYNTNENG
+54 ALVEVGYYNINENG
-68 VVKNV
+68 VIKSI

-131 IDEML
+131 IDEMI

-167 LQNNQIVEVQTRI
+167 LQNNQIVEVQSQI
-180 DNIKNIT
+180 DNVKQII
-187 IPRIEKQIKYFQ
+187 IPKLDKQIKYAQ
-199 DTTIPL
+199 ETTIPL
-205 AKQDLKNIDSV
+205 AKQDLKNIDDII
-216 SLNNIEAKIKLENY
+216 LKNIEEKIKLEND
-230 NLKKYEEELNNLKK
+230 NLKKYTTELNTIKSNNAKQNANLEF
-244 NNMNKKVDLTLV
+244 TI
-256 VTTEHNLNQLITSS
+256 NLNQLITSA
-270 KSNLIELEKSKND
+270 KSNLIELEKNKNS
-283 IIASTKPQMQA
+283 IITITRPQIQA
-294 RIDKLETIDLPNL
+294 RIDELEMTYLSNL

-321 LQRDLTNLQTNEL
+321 LQSNLANLQTNEL
-334 EKLLDQRA
+334 EKLLDKKA
-342 VIELTLKPFNYKN
+342 AIELTLEPFNYKN
-355 TSIVSQIITSKH
+355 TSVVSQIITSKH

-387 GVFWVLFADFM
+387 GVFWVLFTDFM
-398 KKRRELEMSEKTE
+398 KKRKELEMSEKTE

-419 ILQNLIDKRA
+419 ILQNLIDKRV

-477 YKAYGVKPDV
+477 YKAYGVKLDV

>member
-23 NGKIKII
+23 NGKIKILATT
-30 VITVVFLVVGILY
+30 VIFLVVGILY
-43 TLIATPWYKAS
+43 TLIATSWYKAS
-54 ALVEVGYYNTNENG
+54 ALVEVGYYNINENG
-68 VVKNV
+68 VIKSI

-94 DVEGKDVDVK
+94 DVEDKDVDVK

-131 IDEML
+131 IDEMI

-159 NIDRQINF
+159 NIDRQIKF
-167 LQNNQIVEVQTRI
+167 LQNNKIVEVQSQI
-180 DNIKNIT
+180 DNVKQII
-187 IPRIEKQIKYFQ
+187 IPKLDKQIKYAQ
-199 DTTIPL
+199 ETTIPL
-205 AKQDLKNIDSV
+205 AKQDLKDIDDII
-216 SLNNIEAKIKLENY
+216 LKNIEEKIKLEND
-230 NLKKYEEELNNLKK
+230 NLKKYTTELNTIKSNNPKK
-244 NNMNKKVDLTLV
+244 NTNLEFTI
-256 VTTEHNLNQLITSS
+256 NLNQLITSA
-270 KSNLIELEKSKND
+270 KSNLIELEKNKNS
-283 IIASTKPQMQA
+283 IITITRPQIQA
-294 RIDKLETIDLPNL
+294 RIDELEMTYLSNL

-313 VLNDTLPA
+313 ALNDTLPA
-321 LQRDLTNLQTNEL
+321 LQRDLANLQTNEL
-334 EKLLDQRA
+334 EKLLDQKA
-342 VIELTLKPFNYKN
+342 AIELTLKPFNYKN

-387 GVFWVLFADFM
+387 GVFWVLFTDFM
-398 KKRRELEMSEKTE
+398 KKRKELEIPEKTE

>member
-1 MKENEIYKDDEIDL
+1 MKENEIYRDDEIDL

-43 TLIATPWYKAS
+43 TLIATSWYKAS

-68 VVKNV
+68 VIKNV

-131 IDEML
+131 IDEMI

-167 LQNNQIVEVQTRI
+167 LQNNQIVEVQSQI
-180 DNIKNIT
+180 DNVKQII
-187 IPRIEKQIKYFQ
+187 IPKLDKQIKYAQ
-199 DTTIPL
+199 ETTIPF
-205 AKQDLKNIDSV
+205 AKQDLKNIDDII
-216 SLNNIEAKIKLENY
+216 LKNIEEKIKLEND
-230 NLKKYEEELNNLKK
+230 NLKKYTTELNTIKSNNPKK
-244 NNMNKKVDLTLV
+244 NTNLEFTI
-256 VTTEHNLNQLITSS
+256 NLNQLITSA
-270 KSNLIELEKSKND
+270 KSNLIELEKNKNS
-283 IIASTKPQMQA
+283 IITIARPQMQA
-294 RIDKLETIDLPNL
+294 RIDELEMTYLSNL

-313 VLNDTLPA
+313 ALNDTLPA
-321 LQRDLTNLQTNEL
+321 LQRDLANLQTNEL
-334 EKLLDQRA
+334 EKLLDQKA

-355 TSIVSQIITSKH
+355 TSVVSQIITSKH

-477 YKAYGVKPDV
+477 YKAYGVKLDV

>member
-23 NGKIKII
+23 NGKIKILATT
-30 VITVVFLVVGILY
+30 VIFLVVGILY
-43 TLIATPWYKAS
+43 TLIATSWYKAS
-54 ALVEVGYYNTNENG
+54 ALVEVGYYNINENG
-68 VVKNV
+68 VIKSI

-94 DVEGKDVDVK
+94 DVEDKDVDVK

-131 IDEML
+131 IDEMI

-167 LQNNQIVEVQTRI
+167 LQNNQIVEVQSQI
-180 DNIKNIT
+180 DNVKQII
-187 IPRIEKQIKYFQ
+187 IPKLDKQIKYAQ
-199 DTTIPL
+199 ETTIPF
-205 AKQDLKNIDSV
+205 AKQDLKNIDDII
-216 SLNNIEAKIKLENY
+216 LKNIEEKIKLEND
-230 NLKKYEEELNNLKK
+230 NLKKYTTELNTIKSNNAKQNTNLEY
-244 NNMNKKVDLTLV
+244 TI
-256 VTTEHNLNQLITSS
+256 NLNQLITSA
-270 KSNLIELEKSKND
+270 KSNLIELEKNKNS
-283 IIASTKPQMQA
+283 IITITRPQIQA
-294 RIDKLETIDLPNL
+294 RIDELEMTYLSNL

-321 LQRDLTNLQTNEL
+321 LQSNLANLQTNEL
-334 EKLLDQRA
+334 EKLLDQKA
-342 VIELTLKPFNYKN
+342 AIELTLEPFNYKN
-355 TSIVSQIITSKH
+355 TSVVSQIITSKH

-398 KKRRELEMSEKTE
+398 KKRRELGMPEKTE

-419 ILQNLIDKRA
+419 ILQNLIDKRV
-429 EFYKFLDENIEKI
+429 EFYKFLDEHIEKI

-462 FFAFDYRVRKILPFI
+462 FFAFDYKVRKILPFI
-477 YKAYGVKPDV
+477 YKAYGVKLDV

>member
-23 NGKIKII
+23 KGKIKIL
-30 VITVVFLVVGILY
+30 VITVAFLVVGILY
-43 TLIATPWYKAS
+43 TLIATSWYKAS
-54 ALVEVGYYNTNENG
+54 ALVEVGYYNINENG
-68 VVKNV
+68 VIKSI

-131 IDEML
+131 IDEMI

-159 NIDRQINF
+159 NIDRQIKF
-167 LQNNQIVEVQTRI
+167 LQNNKIVEVQSQI
-180 DNIKNIT
+180 DNVKQII
-187 IPRIEKQIKYFQ
+187 IPKLDKQIKYAQ
-199 DTTIPL
+199 ETTIPL
-205 AKQDLKNIDSV
+205 AKQDLKNIDDII
-216 SLNNIEAKIKLENY
+216 LKNIEEKIKLEND
-230 NLKKYEEELNNLKK
+230 NLKKYTTELNTIKSNNPKK
-244 NNMNKKVDLTLV
+244 NTNLEFTI
-256 VTTEHNLNQLITSS
+256 NLNQLITSA
-270 KSNLIELEKSKND
+270 KSNLIELEKNKNS
-283 IIASTKPQMQA
+283 IITITRPQIQA
-294 RIDKLETIDLPNL
+294 RIDELEMTYLSNL

-313 VLNDTLPA
+313 ALNDTLPA

-334 EKLLDQRA
+334 EKLLDQKA

-367 PEKPK
+367 LEKPK

-398 KKRRELEMSEKTE
+398 KKRRELEMPEKTE
-411 TSSQEVEQ
+411 TSSQEVER
-419 ILQNLIDKRA
+419 ILQNLIEKRA

-442 PNCDA
+442 QNCDA

-462 FFAFDYRVRKILPFI
+462 FFAFDYKVRKILPFI
-477 YKAYGVKPDV
+477 YKAYGVKLDV

>member
-23 NGKIKII
+23 NGKIKILATT
-30 VITVVFLVVGILY
+30 VIFLVVGILY
-43 TLIATPWYKAS
+43 TLIATSWYKAS
-54 ALVEVGYYNTNENG
+54 ALVEVGYYNINENG
-68 VVKNV
+68 VIKSI

-131 IDEML
+131 IDEMI
-136 QSVSDEHKKII
+136 QSVSDEHNKII

-159 NIDRQINF
+159 NIDRQIKF
-167 LQNNQIVEVQTRI
+167 LQNNKIVEVQSQI
-180 DNIKNIT
+180 DNVKQII
-187 IPRIEKQIKYFQ
+187 IPKLDKQIKYAQ
-199 DTTIPL
+199 ETTIPF
-205 AKQDLKNIDSV
+205 AKQDLKNIDDII
-216 SLNNIEAKIKLENY
+216 LKNIEEKIKLEND
-230 NLKKYEEELNNLKK
+230 NLKKYTTELNTIKSNNAKQNTNLEF
-244 NNMNKKVDLTLV
+244 TI
-256 VTTEHNLNQLITSS
+256 NLNQLITSA
-270 KSNLIELEKSKND
+270 KSNLIELEKNKNS
-283 IIASTKPQMQA
+283 IITITRPQMQA
-294 RIDKLETIDLPNL
+294 RIDELEMTYLSNL

-313 VLNDTLPA
+313 ALNDTLPA
-321 LQRDLTNLQTNEL
+321 LQRNLTNLQTNEL
-334 EKLLDQRA
+334 EKLLDQKA

-419 ILQNLIDKRA
+419 NLQNLIDKRV

-477 YKAYGVKPDV
+477 YKAYGVKLDV

>member
-23 NGKIKII
+23 NGKIKILATT
-30 VITVVFLVVGILY
+30 VIFLVVGILY
-43 TLIATPWYKAS
+43 TLIATSWYKAS
-54 ALVEVGYYNTNENG
+54 ALVEVGYYNINENG
-68 VVKNV
+68 VIKSI

-131 IDEML
+131 IDEMI

-159 NIDRQINF
+159 NIDRQIKF
-167 LQNNQIVEVQTRI
+167 LQNNKIVEVQSQI
-180 DNIKNIT
+180 DNVKQII
-187 IPRIEKQIKYFQ
+187 IPKLDKQIKYAQ
-199 DTTIPL
+199 ETTIPL
-205 AKQDLKNIDSV
+205 AKQDLKNIDDII
-216 SLNNIEAKIKLENY
+216 LKNIEEKIKLEND
-230 NLKKYEEELNNLKK
+230 NLKKYTTELNTIKSNNPKK
-244 NNMNKKVDLTLV
+244 NTNLEFTI
-256 VTTEHNLNQLITSS
+256 NLNQLITSA
-270 KSNLIELEKSKND
+270 KSNLIELEKNKNS
-283 IIASTKPQMQA
+283 IITITRPQIQA
-294 RIDKLETIDLPNL
+294 RIDELEMTYLSNL

-313 VLNDTLPA
+313 ALNDTLPA
-321 LQRDLTNLQTNEL
+321 LQRDLANLQTNEL
-334 EKLLDQRA
+334 EKLLDQKA

-355 TSIVSQIITSKH
+355 TSVVSQIITSKH

-398 KKRRELEMSEKTE
+398 KKRRELGMPEKTE

-462 FFAFDYRVRKILPFI
+462 FFAFDYKVRKILPFI
-477 YKAYGVKPDV
+477 YKAYGVKLDV

>member
-1 MKENEIYKDDEIDL
+1 MKENEIYRDDEIDL

-43 TLIATPWYKAS
+43 TLIATSWYKAS
-54 ALVEVGYYNTNENG
+54 ALVEVGYYNINENG
-68 VVKNV
+68 VIKSI

-119 VLGKSNEKAVKM
+119 VIGKSNEKAVKM
-131 IDEML
+131 IDEMI

-159 NIDRQINF
+159 NIEDQIKVLQNDKMGETENQINNVEQN
-167 LQNNQIVEVQTRI
+167 LQMQKAGALNDILSALQKELKELTYIQ
-180 DNIKNIT
+180 K
-187 IPRIEKQIKYFQ
+187 IE
-199 DTTIPL
+199 
-205 AKQDLKNIDSV
+205 LKN
-216 SLNNIEAKIKLENY
+216 
-230 NLKKYEEELNNLKK
+230 
-244 NNMNKKVDLTLV
+244 TL
-256 VTTEHNLNQLITSS
+256 LGQ
-270 KSNLIELEKSKND
+270 KS
-283 IIASTKPQMQA
+283 
-294 RIDKLETIDLPNL
+294 
-307 QIEKEK
+307 
-313 VLNDTLPA
+313 
-321 LQRDLTNLQTNEL
+321 
-334 EKLLDQRA
+334 
-342 VIELTLKPFNYKN
+342 VIEFTLKPSNYKN

-372 KLIILAVALLAGAMV
+372 KFIILAVALLAGAMI
-387 GVFWVLFADFM
+387 GVFWVLFTDFM
-398 KKRRELEMSEKTE
+398 KKRKELEMPEKTE

-462 FFAFDYRVRKILPFI
+462 FFAFDYKVRKILPFI
-477 YKAYGVKPDV
+477 YKVYGVKLDV

>member
-23 NGKIKII
+23 NGKIKILATT
-30 VITVVFLVVGILY
+30 VIFLVVGILY
-43 TLIATPWYKAS
+43 TLIATSWYKAS
-54 ALVEVGYYNTNENG
+54 ALVEVGYYNINENG
-68 VVKNV
+68 VIKSI

-131 IDEML
+131 IDEMI

-167 LQNNQIVEVQTRI
+167 LQNNQIVEVQSQI
-180 DNIKNIT
+180 DNVKQII
-187 IPRIEKQIKYFQ
+187 IPKLDKQIKYAQ
-199 DTTIPL
+199 ETTIPF
-205 AKQDLKNIDSV
+205 AKQDLKNIDDII
-216 SLNNIEAKIKLENY
+216 LKNIEEKIKLEND
-230 NLKKYEEELNNLKK
+230 NLKKYTTELNTIKSNNAKQNTNLEY
-244 NNMNKKVDLTLV
+244 TI
-256 VTTEHNLNQLITSS
+256 NLNQLITSA
-270 KSNLIELEKSKND
+270 KSNLIELEKNKNS
-283 IIASTKPQMQA
+283 IITITRPQIQA
-294 RIDKLETIDLPNL
+294 RIDELEMTYLSNL

-321 LQRDLTNLQTNEL
+321 LQSNLANLQTNEL
-334 EKLLDQRA
+334 EKLLDKKA
-342 VIELTLKPFNYKN
+342 AIELTLEPFNYKN
-355 TSIVSQIITSKH
+355 TSVVSQIITSKH

-387 GVFWVLFADFM
+387 GVFWVLFTDFM
-398 KKRRELEMSEKTE
+398 KKRKELEMPEKIE

-462 FFAFDYRVRKILPFI
+462 FFAFDFKVSKILPFI
-477 YKAYGVKPDV
+477 YKAYGVKLDV

>member
-94 DVEGKDVDVK
+94 DVEDKDVDVK

-131 IDEML
+131 IDEMI

-159 NIDRQINF
+159 NIDRQIKF
-167 LQNNQIVEVQTRI
+167 LQNNKIVEVQSQI
-180 DNIKNIT
+180 DNVKQII
-187 IPRIEKQIKYFQ
+187 IPKLDKQIKYAQ
-199 DTTIPL
+199 ETTIPF
-205 AKQDLKNIDSV
+205 AKQDLKNIDDII
-216 SLNNIEAKIKLENY
+216 LKNIEEKIKLEND
-230 NLKKYEEELNNLKK
+230 NLKKYTTELNTIKSNNAKQNTNLEF
-244 NNMNKKVDLTLV
+244 TI
-256 VTTEHNLNQLITSS
+256 NLNQLITSA
-270 KSNLIELEKSKND
+270 KSNLIELEKNKNS
-283 IIASTKPQMQA
+283 IITITRPQMQA
-294 RIDKLETIDLPNL
+294 RIDELEMTYLSNL

-313 VLNDTLPA
+313 ALNDTLPA
-321 LQRDLTNLQTNEL
+321 LQRNLTNLQTNEL
-334 EKLLDQRA
+334 EKLLDQKA

-419 ILQNLIDKRA
+419 NLQNLIDKRT

-477 YKAYGVKPDV
+477 YKAYGVKLDV

>member
-23 NGKIKII
+23 NGKIKILA
-30 VITVVFLVVGILY
+30 ITVVFLVVGILY
-43 TLIATPWYKAS
+43 TLIATSWYKAS

-94 DVEGKDVDVK
+94 DVEDKDVDVK

-131 IDEML
+131 IDEMI

-167 LQNNQIVEVQTRI
+167 LQNNQIVEVQSQI
-180 DNIKNIT
+180 DNVKQII
-187 IPRIEKQIKYFQ
+187 IPKLDKQIKYAQ
-199 DTTIPL
+199 ETTIPF
-205 AKQDLKNIDSV
+205 AKQDLKNIDDII
-216 SLNNIEAKIKLENY
+216 LKNIEEKIKLEND
-230 NLKKYEEELNNLKK
+230 NLKKYTTELNTIKSNNAKQNTNLEF
-244 NNMNKKVDLTLV
+244 TI
-256 VTTEHNLNQLITSS
+256 NLNQLITSA
-270 KSNLIELEKSKND
+270 KSNLIELEKNKNS
-283 IIASTKPQMQA
+283 IITITRPQMQA
-294 RIDKLETIDLPNL
+294 RIDELEMTYLSNL

-313 VLNDTLPA
+313 ALNDTLPA
-321 LQRDLTNLQTNEL
+321 LQMNLTNLQTNEL
-334 EKLLDQRA
+334 EKLLDQKA

-419 ILQNLIDKRA
+419 NLQNLIDKRT

-477 YKAYGVKPDV
+477 YKAYGVKLDV

>member
-23 NGKIKII
+23 NGKIKILATT
-30 VITVVFLVVGILY
+30 VIFLVVGILC
-43 TLIATPWYKAS
+43 TLIATSWYKAS
-54 ALVEVGYYNTNENG
+54 ALVEVGYYNINENG
-68 VVKNV
+68 VIKSI

-131 IDEML
+131 IDEMI

-167 LQNNQIVEVQTRI
+167 LQNNQIVEVQSQI
-180 DNIKNIT
+180 DNVKQII
-187 IPRIEKQIKYFQ
+187 IPKLDKQIKYAQ
-199 DTTIPL
+199 ETTIPL
-205 AKQDLKNIDSV
+205 AKQDLKNIDDII
-216 SLNNIEAKIKLENY
+216 LKNIEEKIKLEND
-230 NLKKYEEELNNLKK
+230 NLKKYTTELNTIKSNNAKQNANLEF
-244 NNMNKKVDLTLV
+244 TI
-256 VTTEHNLNQLITSS
+256 NLNQLITSA
-270 KSNLIELEKSKND
+270 KSNLIELEKNKNS
-283 IIASTKPQMQA
+283 IITITRPQIQA
-294 RIDKLETIDLPNL
+294 RIDELEMTYLSNL

-321 LQRDLTNLQTNEL
+321 LQSNLANLQTNEL
-334 EKLLDQRA
+334 EKLLDKKA
-342 VIELTLKPFNYKN
+342 ALELTLEPFNYKN
-355 TSIVSQIITSKH
+355 TSVVSQIITSKH

-387 GVFWVLFADFM
+387 GVFWVLFTDFM
-398 KKRRELEMSEKTE
+398 KKRKELEMSEKTE

-419 ILQNLIDKRA
+419 ILQNLIDKRV

-477 YKAYGVKPDV
+477 YKAYGVKLDV

>member
-1 MKENEIYKDDEIDL
+1 MKENEIYRDDEIDL

-43 TLIATPWYKAS
+43 TLIATSWYKAS
-54 ALVEVGYYNTNENG
+54 ALVEVGYYNINENG
-68 VVKNV
+68 VIKSI

-119 VLGKSNEKAVKM
+119 VIGKSNEKAVKM
-131 IDEML
+131 IDEMI

-167 LQNNQIVEVQTRI
+167 LQNNQIVEVQSQI
-180 DNIKNIT
+180 DNVKQII
-187 IPRIEKQIKYFQ
+187 IPKLDKQIKYAQ
-199 DTTIPL
+199 ETTIPF
-205 AKQDLKNIDSV
+205 AKQDLKNIDDII
-216 SLNNIEAKIKLENY
+216 LKNIEEKIKLEND
-230 NLKKYEEELNNLKK
+230 NLKKYTTELNTIKSNNAKQNTNLEF
-244 NNMNKKVDLTLV
+244 TI
-256 VTTEHNLNQLITSS
+256 NLNQLITSA
-270 KSNLIELEKSKND
+270 KSNLIELEKNKNS
-283 IIASTKPQMQA
+283 IITITRPQIQA
-294 RIDKLETIDLPNL
+294 RIDKLEMTYLSNL

-321 LQRDLTNLQTNEL
+321 LQSNLANLQTNEL
-334 EKLLDQRA
+334 EKLLDKKA
-342 VIELTLKPFNYKN
+342 AIELTLEPFNYKN
-355 TSIVSQIITSKH
+355 TSVVSQIITSKH

-398 KKRRELEMSEKTE
+398 KKRKELEMSEKTE

-462 FFAFDYRVRKILPFI
+462 FFAFDYKVRKILPFI
-477 YKAYGVKPDV
+477 YKAYGVKLDV